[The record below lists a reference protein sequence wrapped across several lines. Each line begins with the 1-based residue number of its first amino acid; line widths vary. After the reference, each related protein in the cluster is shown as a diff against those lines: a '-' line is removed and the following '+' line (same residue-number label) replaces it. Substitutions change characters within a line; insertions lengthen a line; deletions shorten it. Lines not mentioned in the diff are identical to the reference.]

1 MNSETNKER
10 SGARRAGSRASA
22 GRVNLPKFLAVGV
35 SLLSLVGS
43 SLSAA
48 PAKAPVHEKNV
59 VILGIDG
66 MDPILLRRFVEK
78 GRMPVFQKLM
88 EEGSFSL
95 LQSSTPPQSP
105 VAWSSF
111 ITGMDPG
118 GHGIFD
124 YIGRDLKTYQP
135 SFSLSHIEEPGRTL
149 RIGDWVIPVSAGK
162 ATLLRKGKAF
172 WQMLDDHDV
181 PYTISRIPSNFPP
194 VACKGRT
201 LAGLGTPDLVGSY
214 GTFSFFT
221 DDPAFASLRVTGG
234 EIYPVAVE
242 KDKITAFL
250 TGPENTLKVAR
261 PVLKAPLVAYTDRA
275 NHAAKVV
282 VGGTEI
288 ILKAGEWSP
297 WLEVSFDL
305 VGPLRSLK
313 GICRLYL
320 KSIDPYF
327 NLYVTPINMDPAH
340 PALPLSTP
348 PNYVTELFRKIG
360 FFYTQGMPEDTKA
373 LEWGVFDDGEY
384 IRQVRLVLDEQRRM
398 LDCALDEHRGG
409 LLFFYI
415 STLDLSQHMLWRNM
429 DPEHPAH
436 TAEAAVH
443 ADELENLYAE
453 MDGIVDHVI
462 KRIPPEAT
470 LIVMSDHGFS
480 PYYRKFNLNT
490 WLLENG
496 YLELIDPA
504 AMEASH
510 LFGNVHW
517 RRTRAYGVGFNGLF
531 VNLRGR
537 EEKGTVRAGAEYE
550 ALLDEISTKLL
561 SLKDP
566 ATGQFPIKSVY
577 RSSEIYHGAE
587 ARNAP
592 DLIIG
597 YRRGY
602 RCSDQSVLGDF
613 TKDVFSYNMD
623 KWSGDH
629 CMAPE
634 EVPGIVVS
642 NKTLRLK
649 DPRLSDFAATIL
661 ALFGIDVS
669 EAPPTSR
676 PMF

>member
-1 MNSETNKER
+1 MHREMNKGRYGECRAR
-10 SGARRAGSRASA
+10 SGASA
-22 GRVNLPKFLAVGV
+22 GRTNLLKLLLVGIP
-35 SLLSLVGS
+35 LLSIEGS
-43 SLSAA
+43 FL
-48 PAKAPVHEKNV
+48 PAGTAEASRREKSV

-66 MDPILLRRFVEK
+66 MDPILLERFVEK
-78 GRMPVFQKLM
+78 GRMPVFQRLM
-88 EEGSFSL
+88 ETGSFSL
-95 LQSSTPPQSP
+95 LQTSIPPQSP
-105 VAWSSF
+105 VAWSNF

-124 YIGRDLKTYQP
+124 YIGRNLKNYQP
-135 SFSLSHIEEPGRTL
+135 AFSLTHIDEPGRTL
-149 RIGDWVIPVSAGK
+149 HIGDWVIPVSAGK

-172 WQMLDDHDV
+172 WQMLDEHDV

-221 DDPAFASLRVTGG
+221 DDPAFASLDVSGG
-234 EIYPVAVE
+234 AIYPVTVE
-242 KDKITAFL
+242 NDRVAGVLI
-250 TGPENTLKVAR
+250 GPENTLKADK
-261 PVLKAPLVAYTDRA
+261 PVLRAPFAVYADRA
-275 NHAAKVV
+275 NRAAKILI
-282 VGGTEI
+282 GSTEL
-288 ILKAGEWSP
+288 ILKVGEWSP
-297 WLEVSFDL
+297 WVEVSFD
-305 VGPLRSLK
+305 VIGPLRSLK
-313 GICRLYL
+313 GICRFYL
-320 KSIDPYF
+320 KSVDPRF
-327 NLYVTPINMDPAH
+327 NLYVTPINIDPAH

-348 PNYVTELFRKIG
+348 PGYATELYKKIG

-384 IRQVRLVLDEQRRM
+384 IRQARMVLEEQRRM
-398 LDCALDEHRGG
+398 LDCALDDYHGG

-415 STLDLSQHMLWRNM
+415 STLDLCQHMLWRNM

-436 TAEAAVH
+436 SAEAAVYK
-443 ADELENLYAE
+443 DQLEDFYAE
-453 MDGIVDHVI
+453 MDAIVDHVM
-462 KRIPPEAT
+462 KRIPADAA
-470 LIVMSDHGFS
+470 LIIMSDHGFS

-504 AMEASH
+504 AMETSH

-517 RRTRAYGVGFNGLF
+517 RKTRAYAVGFNGLY

-537 EEKGTVRAGAEYE
+537 EEKGTVREGAEYE
-550 ALLDEISTKLL
+550 ALLDELGTKLL

-566 ATGQFPIKSVY
+566 ETGQFPIKSVY
-577 RSSEIYHGAE
+577 RASEVYHGAE
-587 ARNAP
+587 TKNAP

-613 TKDVFSYNMD
+613 TRDVFSYNMD

-629 CMAPE
+629 CIAPE
-634 EVPGIVVS
+634 EVPGILVS
-642 NKTLRLK
+642 NRKLRVK

-661 ALFGIDVS
+661 ALFDVDVS
-669 EAPPTSR
+669 EAPASSR
-676 PMF
+676 PIF

>member
-1 MNSETNKER
+1 MKKMHCR
-10 SGARRAGSRASA
+10 GGRAISGTRAGSTR
-22 GRVNLPKFLAVGV
+22 FLKLLLVGIP
-35 SLLSLVGS
+35 LLSIEGS
-43 SLSAA
+43 FLPAA
-48 PAKAPVHEKNV
+48 PAEASRREKSV

-66 MDPILLRRFVEK
+66 MDPILLQRFVEK

-95 LQSSTPPQSP
+95 LQTSIPPQSP
-105 VAWSSF
+105 VAWSNF

-124 YIGRDLKTYQP
+124 YIGRNLKTYQP
-135 SFSLSHIEEPGRTL
+135 AFSLTHIDEPGHTL
-149 RIGDWVIPVSAGK
+149 HIGDWVIPVSAGK

-172 WQMLDDHDV
+172 WQMLDEHDV

-194 VACKGRT
+194 VDCKGRT

-221 DDPAFASLRVTGG
+221 DDPTFASLDVSGG
-234 EIYPVAVE
+234 AIYPVTVENDGIAAVL
-242 KDKITAFL
+242 I
-250 TGPENTLKVAR
+250 GPENTLKTDKPLLR
-261 PVLKAPLVAYTDRA
+261 APFAVYADRA
-275 NHAAKVV
+275 NRAAKILI
-282 VGGTEI
+282 GSTEL
-288 ILKAGEWSP
+288 ILKVGEWSP
-297 WLEVSFDL
+297 WVEVSFD
-305 VGPLRSLK
+305 VIGPLRSLK
-313 GICRLYL
+313 GICRFYL
-320 KSIDPYF
+320 KSIDPRF
-327 NLYVTPINMDPAH
+327 NLYVTPINIDPAR

-348 PNYVTELFRKIG
+348 PGYVTELYKKIG

-384 IRQVRLVLDEQRRM
+384 IRQARMVLEEQRRM
-398 LDCALDEHRGG
+398 LDCALDDYHGG

-415 STLDLSQHMLWRNM
+415 STLDLCQHMLWRNM

-436 TAEAAVH
+436 SAEAALYK
-443 ADELENLYAE
+443 DQLEDFYAE
-453 MDGIVDHVI
+453 MDAIVDHVM
-462 KRIPPEAT
+462 KRIPADAA
-470 LIVMSDHGFS
+470 LIIMSDHGFS

-517 RRTRAYGVGFNGLF
+517 RRTRAYAVGFNGLY

-537 EEKGTVRAGAEYE
+537 EEKGTVREGAEYE
-550 ALLDEISTKLL
+550 ALLDELGTKLL

-566 ATGQFPIKSVY
+566 ETGEFPIKSVY
-577 RSSEIYHGAE
+577 RASEVYHGAE
-587 ARNAP
+587 TKNAP

-613 TKDVFSYNMD
+613 TRDVFSYNMD

-629 CMAPE
+629 CIAPE
-634 EVPGIVVS
+634 EVPGVLVS
-642 NKTLRLK
+642 NRKLRVK

-661 ALFGIDVS
+661 ALFDVDVS
-669 EAPPTSR
+669 EAPASSR
-676 PMF
+676 PIF